1 MATYTMTYTGS
12 KLGELI
18 KDYIDNKNNTNNN
31 TNTTTN
37 NTGNDKNITAATS
50 PSPMLPNG
58 DDDKND
64 KNEKNKTN
72 DKRWSNE
79 NPKDFENN
87 AKHVFENNRHDHNLN
102 KLLEKHNGN
111 KVEALKEIEK
121 KIIDYERLN
130 GLDSTQ
136 FRKGVNIVID
146 GQKIV
151 VRGNIVDGI
160 VRIGTAFMP

>member
-136 FRKGVNIVID
+136 FRKGVNIIID

-151 VRGNIVDGI
+151 TNLIFENTNYI
-160 VRIGTAFMP
+160 YT